1 MGLTDLRLA
10 LLLLIFLG
18 LPGVARAEE
27 IVLGVG
33 AQRVLEV
40 PDGIERVSVGD
51 PEVADVKPLGRD
63 QVLVLAGKIG
73 RTTLIVW
80 RSGGRQD
87 SHAIVVRHGTL
98 DQTVSEIRAL
108 LGDREGIAIR
118 TVGDRIFLEG
128 DVLTAADFRRVEQ
141 VVALYPG
148 VRSFV
153 RVAPGARR
161 VVAQHLSSAFA
172 DAGLPGVQAQVV
184 GSTLFLEGHV
194 ESEGEMRKATLI
206 AQALGERVENLLE
219 IGAQRMILSEVH
231 FVELRRAD
239 MLKAGIKLPVDLAG
253 SATLGAEADGTLS
266 AGPVEG
272 TWQAGASLGSS
283 FSLRAALDAGE
294 GRLLA
299 QPKLLCASG
308 EEAEF
313 LAGGEVPLP
322 LVTST
327 SVGVDYKPYGIA
339 LRIKP
344 VADRDGNIRTVI
356 EAEVSE
362 LDRTVAVAVGPE
374 NSVPGFR
381 NRKVKTSVTVKS
393 GETIVLSGVFSRDQ
407 QKNVAKVPVLGHIPI
422 VGELF
427 KQRAIDDVE
436 RELVVFVTPRLVAAG
451 DPRSDELIEDLKRRY
466 DDAASDVRAGLLD

>member
-1 MGLTDLRLA
+1 MRA
-10 LLLLIFLG
+10 LLLFFLLL
-18 LPGVARAEE
+18 LPGLALADEL
-27 IVLGVG
+27 VLGVG
-33 AQRVLEV
+33 AQRVLTV

-51 PEVADVKPLGRD
+51 PEVADVKPLGRN
-63 QVLVLAGKIG
+63 QVLVLAGRIG

-80 RSGGRQD
+80 RTGGQRD
-87 SHAIVVRHGTL
+87 SHTVVVRHGTL
-98 DQTVSEIRAL
+98 DDSIAEIRAL
-108 LGDREGIAIR
+108 LGDREGIGVR

-128 DVLTAADFRRVEQ
+128 DALTAEDYRRVEQ
-141 VVALYPG
+141 VVGLYPG

-153 RVAPGARR
+153 RVAPAARR
-161 VVAQHLSSAFA
+161 VVAEHLTGAFA
-172 DAGLPGVQAQVV
+172 EAGLPGVRAQVI
-184 GSTLFLEGHV
+184 GATLFLEGHV
-194 ESEGEMRKATLI
+194 ESEAELKKAGLI
-206 AQALGERVENLLE
+206 AQALGERVENLVQ
-219 IGAQRMILSEVH
+219 ISAHRMILSEVH

-239 MLKAGIKLPVDLAG
+239 MLKAGVRLPLDLAG
-253 SATLGAEADGTLS
+253 TATAGGDAAGTLVP
-266 AGPVEG
+266 GPIEG
-272 TWQAGASLGSS
+272 TWQAGASVTSS

-308 EEAEF
+308 QSAEF

-339 LRIKP
+339 LRIEP

-407 QKNVAKVPVLGHIPI
+407 QKNIAKVPVLGHIPI

-436 RELVVFVTPRLVAAG
+436 RELVVFVTPRLVGAG
-451 DPRSDELIEDLKRRY
+451 DARSEELIDDLKRRY
-466 DDAASDVRAGLLD
+466 EEAAGDVEAGILD

>member
-1 MGLTDLRLA
+1 MGLIDLRLA
-10 LLLLIFLG
+10 LLLLVFVL
-18 LPGVARAEE
+18 LPGIARAEE

-33 AQRVLEV
+33 AQRVLNV

-51 PEVADVKPLGRD
+51 PEVADVKPLGRN
-63 QVLVLAGKIG
+63 QVLVLAGKTG
-73 RTTLIVW
+73 TTTLLVW
-80 RSGGRQD
+80 RTGGRQD
-87 SHAIVVRHGTL
+87 SHAVVVRHGTL
-98 DQTVSEIRAL
+98 DQSVAEIRTL
-108 LGDREGIAIR
+108 LGDREGITVR
-118 TVGDRIFLEG
+118 TIGDRIYLEG

-141 VVALYPG
+141 VVALYPA

-153 RVAPGARR
+153 RVAPNARR
-161 VVAQHLSSAFA
+161 VVAQHLSAAFV

-194 ESEGEMRKATLI
+194 ESEADLRKSTLI
-206 AQALGERVENLLE
+206 AQALGERVENLVQVA
-219 IGAQRMILSEVH
+219 AQRMILSEVH

-239 MLKAGIKLPVDLAG
+239 MLKAGVRLPVDLTG
-253 SATLGAEADGTLS
+253 SATAATDLGGTLTP
-266 AGPVEG
+266 GPVEG
-272 TWQAGASLGSS
+272 SWQAGASVASS

-308 EEAEF
+308 ESAEF

-327 SVGVDYKPYGIA
+327 SVGVDYKPYGIG
-339 LRIKP
+339 LRIQP
-344 VADRDGNIRTVI
+344 VADGEGNIRTVI

-362 LDRTVAVAVGPE
+362 LDRTVAVAVGPD

-407 QKNVAKVPVLGHIPI
+407 QKNVSKVPVLGHIPI

-427 KQRAIDDVE
+427 KQRAVDDVE
-436 RELVVFVTPRLVAAG
+436 RELVVFVTPRIIGAD
-451 DPRSDELIEDLKRRY
+451 DPRSRELIEDLKRRY
-466 DDAASDVRAGLLD
+466 EEAADDVDVQLLD

>member
-1 MGLTDLRLA
+1 MGLFDLRLP
-10 LLLLIFLG
+10 LLLLLLVV
-18 LPGVARAEE
+18 LPGVAHAEE

-33 AQRVLEV
+33 TQRVLKV

-73 RTTLIVW
+73 RTTLLVW

-87 SHAIVVRHGTL
+87 THEVVVRHGTL
-98 DQTVSEIRAL
+98 GQTVGEIRDL
-108 LGDREGIAIR
+108 LAGREGISVR

-141 VVALYPG
+141 VVGLYPG

-153 RVAPGARR
+153 RVAPNARR
-161 VVAQHLSSAFA
+161 VVAQHLSTAFA

-194 ESEGEMRKATLI
+194 ESEGELRKATLI
-206 AQALGERVENLLE
+206 AQALGERVENLVE
-219 IGAQRMILSEVH
+219 VGAQRMILSEVH
-231 FVELRRAD
+231 FVELRRSD
-239 MLKAGIKLPVDLAG
+239 LLKAGLRLPTELTGTATASADFGGALG
-253 SATLGAEADGTLS
+253 S
-266 AGPVEG
+266 GPVEG
-272 TWQAGASLGSS
+272 SWQSGASVASS
-283 FSLRAALDAGE
+283 FSLRAVLDAGE

-308 EEAEF
+308 QSAEF

-339 LRIKP
+339 LRIQP

-407 QKNVAKVPVLGHIPI
+407 QKSVSKVPVLGHIPI

-436 RELVVFVTPRLVAAG
+436 RELVVFVTPRVVATG
-451 DPRSDELIEDLKRRY
+451 DPHSDELIDDLKRRY
-466 DDAASDVRAGLLD
+466 EEAADDVNAGLLD